1 MGFVLPVR
9 LKLNLDRDISFS
21 DLPHVEPDCRNHIF
35 TEMPRLK
42 GKTSL
47 SFIKR
52 KKKPVISNAHF
63 TTSALYN
70 QV

>member
-52 KKKPVISNAHF
+52 KKTNSNF
-63 TTSALYN
+63 KCTFYN
-70 QV
+70 ICTI